1 MTVIY
6 GHFRPGRRNQCADVD
21 KGIEDTIEAFLSED
35 DLWQIYMRV
44 NEAAKKRMRTNEAV
58 RHSGGFR
65 IPSKPNIVR

>member
-1 MTVIY
+1 
-6 GHFRPGRRNQCADVD
+6 
-21 KGIEDTIEAFLSED
+21 
-35 DLWQIYMRV
+35 LWQIYMRV